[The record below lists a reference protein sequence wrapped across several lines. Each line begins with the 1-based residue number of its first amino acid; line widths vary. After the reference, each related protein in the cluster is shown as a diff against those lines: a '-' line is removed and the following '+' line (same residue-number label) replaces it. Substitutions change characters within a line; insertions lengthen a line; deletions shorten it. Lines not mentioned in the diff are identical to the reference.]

1 MANSGQGKCVLSI
14 NRAQAVAF
22 RLAKHYLRSKA
33 EYACEGNC
41 GLEPGESHVAQTE
54 RVFRGSQIV
63 QVVRAISG
71 VQAQVASAVSLALRA
86 RIQSLWP
93 QDVSHALWSTK
104 DLVKTWC
111 MRATLHY
118 LPSED
123 LPLYIAGLGPGIA
136 LKEQRWMAKDGLDEG
151 LLERMVGAVVEALS
165 YGPLTRREIASRVV
179 ARIGEV
185 ARPWVEHSW
194 GGVIKQACLRGLVCF
209 GPDQGREVAF
219 VRLDQWLSGSK
230 GFMGLSDRK
239 VRSDDR
245 IWAAAKVFERYVS
258 SYGPATVQDF
268 AFWSGLPVKD
278 AAEARCALGDK
289 VLEVMVD
296 GTPALMLEKD
306 LELLVRLDDDGQNAG
321 QNANVNLLGCFDP
334 FLLGH
339 RDKSQLVDEEQYK
352 KVFRKAGWIS
362 PVILVDGKVAGTW
375 EHIRAGK
382 RLCVVLSP
390 FDGALRVSGGI
401 CEMAVTMD
409 MKDELK
415 LMFEDEV
422 NDIRRFF
429 GFNQVDVIIE

>member
-258 SYGPATVQDF
+258 SYGP
-268 AFWSGLPVKD
+268 
-278 AAEARCALGDK
+278 
-289 VLEVMVD
+289 
-296 GTPALMLEKD
+296 
-306 LELLVRLDDDGQNAG
+306 
-321 QNANVNLLGCFDP
+321 
-334 FLLGH
+334 
-339 RDKSQLVDEEQYK
+339 
-352 KVFRKAGWIS
+352 
-362 PVILVDGKVAGTW
+362 
-375 EHIRAGK
+375 
-382 RLCVVLSP
+382 
-390 FDGALRVSGGI
+390 
-401 CEMAVTMD
+401 
-409 MKDELK
+409 
-415 LMFEDEV
+415 
-422 NDIRRFF
+422 RRFRILPF
-429 GFNQVDVIIE
+429 GQVCP